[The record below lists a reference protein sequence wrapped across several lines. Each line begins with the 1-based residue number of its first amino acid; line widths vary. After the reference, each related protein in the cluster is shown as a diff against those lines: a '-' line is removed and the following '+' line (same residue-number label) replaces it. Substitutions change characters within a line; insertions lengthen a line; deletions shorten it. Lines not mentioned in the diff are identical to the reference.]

1 MEQPRG
7 AGFDL
12 IRVAAAMGVFS
23 YHARGVG
30 IVILGPVANHGNIG
44 VPVFFALS
52 GYLVYRPFLY
62 RPVEPASYLLRR
74 ALRMAPAWLV
84 AIFGVRLFMQGQAGL
99 LALVMWSLL
108 VELLYYAVLPWLAR
122 LAAGRE
128 LPVTA
133 GLGVTSYIL
142 SLAVPGT
149 HIPML
154 DASVLFALFFWCFAL
169 GMLLAVTER
178 DRPGLIR
185 GRWWLAAG
193 LPLIVVGVARADT
206 DLAFYANPGAS
217 LLVVVGVI
225 GVMGGLMKS
234 RQHWAWAALAADSTY
249 SFYLWHLPILAALA
263 VLATPPA
270 AVALAF
276 LITAGIS
283 VATTIVLERPI
294 RTRANAWIGDRAR
307 RRTIAEGVRALV
319 RARVVPA

>member
-1 MEQPRG
+1 
-7 AGFDL
+7 
-12 IRVAAAMGVFS
+12 
-23 YHARGVG
+23 
-30 IVILGPVANHGNIG
+30 
-44 VPVFFALS
+44 
-52 GYLVYRPFLY
+52 
-62 RPVEPASYLLRR
+62 
-74 ALRMAPAWLV
+74 
-84 AIFGVRLFMQGQAGL
+84 
-99 LALVMWSLL
+99 
-108 VELLYYAVLPWLAR
+108 
-122 LAAGRE
+122 
-128 LPVTA
+128 
-133 GLGVTSYIL
+133 
-142 SLAVPGT
+142 
-149 HIPML
+149 
-154 DASVLFALFFWCFAL
+154 
-169 GMLLAVTER
+169 
-178 DRPGLIR
+178 
-185 GRWWLAAG
+185 
-193 LPLIVVGVARADT
+193 VARADT